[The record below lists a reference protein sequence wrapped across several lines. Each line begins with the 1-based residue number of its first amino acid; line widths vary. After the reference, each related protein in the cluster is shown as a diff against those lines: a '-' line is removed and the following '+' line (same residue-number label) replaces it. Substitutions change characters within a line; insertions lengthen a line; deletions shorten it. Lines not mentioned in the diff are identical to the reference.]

1 VERRFILAIGLML
14 LIALLPGILW
24 PPKQAPVGQSAQA
37 DSTAVAPA
45 AAPTA
50 TGAPRQPAS
59 PSARRPAALAATAET
74 VWVSTPLERLGFST
88 HGAQLVQ
95 AQLQQFQSF
104 APGDAG
110 RRVQLVPDDRPLLG
124 LKLVVG
130 QDTVSL
136 ADWDF
141 APSARGL
148 AVNGPGSAVTFTAQ
162 RGGVEVRITYTF
174 DPGAYRFGVRGQV
187 TGLGPQGAVLVV
199 GMGDGLRSVEGD
211 SVDDYRHFAV
221 VTKAGKSE
229 RKDFG
234 SLKPG
239 EMAVLDGPF
248 EWVGVKSKYF
258 LAAALALDENQ
269 PQFAGAVAV
278 GGERSGKYATRAAL
292 ALTLPV
298 APAGEFRYDLFTGP
312 LEYRTLAKVGHD
324 LDDANPYG
332 WIFRPIV
339 KPVSVL
345 VVNILLWVHEH
356 LHLAYGWVLVAFGIL
371 IRLLLWP
378 LNQKAMESQMRMAV
392 VQPIVQEIQAKHKND
407 PEKLQKE
414 MMRVYKEHNV
424 NPLGGCLPMLL
435 PWPVLLALFFVFS
448 NTIEFRGVPW
458 LWLPDLSRAD
468 PLHVIPVLLGL
479 SMFVLSKVG
488 QKGVPPNPQMKT
500 MMYFL
505 PVMMTMLFFRLASG
519 LNLYYLVSN
528 IASIPQQ
535 YMIAQ
540 RRLRQQGKT

>member
-1 VERRFILAIGLML
+1 
-14 LIALLPGILW
+14 
-24 PPKQAPVGQSAQA
+24 
-37 DSTAVAPA
+37 
-45 AAPTA
+45 
-50 TGAPRQPAS
+50 
-59 PSARRPAALAATAET
+59 
-74 VWVSTPLERLGFST
+74 LE
-88 HGAQLVQ
+88 
-95 AQLQQFQSF
+95 
-104 APGDAG
+104 
-110 RRVQLVPDDRPLLG
+110 
-124 LKLVVG
+124 
-130 QDTVSL
+130 
-136 ADWDF
+136 
-141 APSARGL
+141 
-148 AVNGPGSAVTFTAQ
+148 
-162 RGGVEVRITYTF
+162 
-174 DPGAYRFGVRGQV
+174 
-187 TGLGPQGAVLVV
+187 
-199 GMGDGLRSVEGD
+199 
-211 SVDDYRHFAV
+211 
-221 VTKAGKSE
+221 
-229 RKDFG
+229 
-234 SLKPG
+234 
-239 EMAVLDGPF
+239 
-248 EWVGVKSKYF
+248 
-258 LAAALALDENQ
+258 ENQ

-278 GGERSGKYATRAAL
+278 GGERSGKFATRAAL

-298 APAGEFRYDLFTGP
+298 PPSGEFRYDLLAGP
-312 LEYRTLAKVGHD
+312 LEYRTLAKLGHD

-356 LHLAYGWVLVAFGIL
+356 LHLGYGWVLVAFGLL
-371 IRLLLWP
+371 IRGLLWP

-448 NTIEFRGVPW
+448 NTIEFRGVPF

-468 PLHVIPVLLGL
+468 PLHIIPVLLGL

-500 MMYFL
+500 MTYFL

-528 IASIPQQ
+528 VASIPQQ
-535 YMIAQ
+535 WLIAQ
-540 RRLRQQGKT
+540 KRLRQQGKT

>member
-14 LIALLPGILW
+14 LIALIPGILW
-24 PPKQAPVGQSAQA
+24 PPKPAPLGRSGQTDTVGAQQAPATRDSAL
-37 DSTAVAPA
+37 
-45 AAPTA
+45 A
-50 TGAPRQPAS
+50 TIS
-59 PSARRPAALAATAET
+59 PARRPVRPAASAET
-74 VWVSTPLERLGFST
+74 VWVTTPLERLGFSS
-88 HGAQLVQ
+88 HGALLVR
-95 AQLQQFQSF
+95 AELLRYQSF
-104 APGDAG
+104 APGDAA
-110 RRVQLVPDDRPLLG
+110 RPVQLIPDGRPLLG
-124 LKLVVG
+124 LKLVVDK
-130 QDTVSL
+130 DTLAL

-141 APSARGL
+141 TPSTPSL
-148 AVNGPGSAVTFTAQ
+148 TVQGPGSVVTFRAQ
-162 RGGVEVRITYTF
+162 RGGVDVEVTYSF
-174 DPGAYRFGVRGQV
+174 DPASYRFGVRGRV
-187 TGLGPQGAVLVV
+187 TGLGPQGAVLAL

-221 VTKAGKSE
+221 VTKASKSE
-229 RKDFG
+229 RKDFA
-234 SLKPG
+234 SLKP
-239 EMAVLDGPF
+239 EEVVVLNGPF
-248 EWVGVKSKYF
+248 EWAGVKSKYF
-258 LAAALALDENQ
+258 LVTALALEENQ
-269 PQFAGAVAV
+269 AQFAGAVAV
-278 GGERSGKYATRAAL
+278 GGERSGKIATRAAL

-298 APAGEFRYDLFTGP
+298 PPSGEFRYDLLAGP
-312 LEYRTLAKVGHD
+312 LEYRTLAKLGHD

-356 LHLAYGWVLVAFGIL
+356 LHLGYGWVLVAFGLL
-371 IRLLLWP
+371 IRGLLWP

-448 NTIEFRGVPW
+448 NTIEFRGVPF
-458 LWLPDLSRAD
+458 LWLPDLSRGD
-468 PLHVIPVLLGL
+468 PLHIIPVLLGL

-488 QKGVPPNPQMKT
+488 QRGVPPNPQMKT
-500 MMYFL
+500 MTYFL

-535 YMIAQ
+535 WLIAQ
-540 RRLRQQGKT
+540 RRLKQQGKK

>member
-1 VERRFILAIGLML
+1 
-14 LIALLPGILW
+14 LI
-24 PPKQAPVGQSAQA
+24 
-37 DSTAVAPA
+37 
-45 AAPTA
+45 
-50 TGAPRQPAS
+50 
-59 PSARRPAALAATAET
+59 
-74 VWVSTPLERLGFST
+74 
-88 HGAQLVQ
+88 
-95 AQLQQFQSF
+95 
-104 APGDAG
+104 
-110 RRVQLVPDDRPLLG
+110 PDGRPLLG
-124 LKLVVG
+124 LKLVVDK
-130 QDTVSL
+130 DTLAL

-141 APSARGL
+141 TPSTPSL
-148 AVNGPGSAVTFTAQ
+148 AVQGPGSAVTFSAQ
-162 RGGVEVRITYTF
+162 RGGVDVEVTYSF
-174 DPGAYRFGVRGQV
+174 DPASYRFGVRGRV
-187 TGLGPQGAVLVV
+187 TGLGPQGAVLVL

-221 VTKAGKSE
+221 VTKASKSE

-234 SLKPG
+234 SLKP
-239 EMAVLDGPF
+239 EEVVVLNGPF
-248 EWVGVKSKYF
+248 EWAGVKSKYF
-258 LAAALALDENQ
+258 LVTALALEENQ
-269 PQFAGAVAV
+269 AQFAGAVAV
-278 GGERSGKYATRAAL
+278 GGERAGKFATRAAL

-298 APAGEFRYDLFTGP
+298 PPSGEFRYDLLAGP
-312 LEYRTLAKVGHD
+312 LEYRTLAKLGHD

-356 LHLAYGWVLVAFGIL
+356 LHLGYGWVLVAFGLL
-371 IRLLLWP
+371 IRGLLWP

-448 NTIEFRGVPW
+448 NTIEFRGVPF

-468 PLHVIPVLLGL
+468 PLHIIPVLLGL

-500 MMYFL
+500 MTYFL

-528 IASIPQQ
+528 VASIPQQ
-535 YMIAQ
+535 WLIAQ
-540 RRLRQQGKT
+540 RRLRQQGKQ

>member
-1 VERRFILAIGLML
+1 MERRFILAIGLML

-24 PPKQAPVGQSAQA
+24 PPKQADRRASDQP
-37 DSTAVAPA
+37 DTTTATA
-45 AAPTA
+45 AATA
-50 TGAPRQPAS
+50 TPAVPTGQPAS
-59 PSARRPAALAATAET
+59 PSARPSARPVATAET

-88 HGAQLVQ
+88 RGAQLVQ
-95 AQLQQFQSF
+95 AQLLQYQSF
-104 APGDAG
+104 APGDAAQ
-110 RRVQLVPDDRPLLG
+110 RVQLVPDGRPLLG

-130 QDTVSL
+130 KDTAAL

-141 APSARGL
+141 APSARTL
-148 AVNGPGSAVTFTAQ
+148 AVSGPGSTVTFTAQ
-162 RGGVEVRITYTF
+162 HGGVEVDITYYF
-174 DPGAYRFGVRGQV
+174 DASNYRFGVRGRV

-239 EMAVLDGPF
+239 EVVVLDGPF
-248 EWVGVKSKYF
+248 EWAGVKSKYF
-258 LAAALALDENQ
+258 LVAALALDENQ

-298 APAGEFRYDLFTGP
+298 APAGEFRYELFTGP
-312 LEYRTLAKVGHD
+312 LEYRTLAKLGHD

-356 LHLAYGWVLVAFGIL
+356 LHLAYGWVLVAFGML

-392 VQPIVQEIQAKHKND
+392 VQPMVQEIQAKHKND
-407 PEKLQKE
+407 PEKLQRE

-448 NTIEFRGVPW
+448 NTIEFRGVPF

-468 PLHVIPVLLGL
+468 PLHIIPVLLGL

-500 MMYFL
+500 MTYFL

-528 IASIPQQ
+528 VASIPQQ
-535 YMIAQ
+535 YMIAR
-540 RRLRQQGKT
+540 RRLRQQGKA

>member
-1 VERRFILAIGLML
+1 MKSNARRMGIGYWATFLSGLVCLFGASLVHAGTWTSLGPEGGEIRAFAIH
-14 LIALLPGILW
+14 
-24 PPKQAPVGQSAQA
+24 
-37 DSTAVAPA
+37 
-45 AAPTA
+45 PT
-50 TGAPRQPAS
+50 S
-59 PSARRPAALAATAET
+59 PSTVYAATEGNG
-74 VWVSTPLERLGFST
+74 VFKSTNG
-88 HGAQLVQ
+88 GATWFEANSGLLNFLV
-95 AQLQQFQSF
+95 
-104 APGDAG
+104 
-110 RRVQLVPDDRPLLG
+110 
-124 LKLVVG
+124 
-130 QDTVSL
+130 
-136 ADWDF
+136 
-141 APSARGL
+141 
-148 AVNGPGSAVTFTAQ
+148 
-162 RGGVEVRITYTF
+162 
-174 DPGAYRFGVRGQV
+174 
-187 TGLGPQGAVLVV
+187 
-199 GMGDGLRSVEGD
+199 
-211 SVDDYRHFAV
+211 
-221 VTKAGKSE
+221 
-229 RKDFG
+229 
-234 SLKPG
+234 
-239 EMAVLDGPF
+239 
-248 EWVGVKSKYF
+248 
-258 LAAALALDENQ
+258 AALALEENQ

-278 GGERSGKYATRAAL
+278 GGERSGKFATRAAL

-298 APAGEFRYDLFTGP
+298 PPSGEFRYDLLAGP
-312 LEYRTLAKVGHD
+312 LEYRTLAKLGHD

-356 LHLAYGWVLVAFGIL
+356 LHLAYGWVLVAFGML

-407 PEKLQKE
+407 PERLQKE

-448 NTIEFRGVPW
+448 NTIEFRGVPF

-468 PLHVIPVLLGL
+468 PLHIIPVLLGL

-500 MMYFL
+500 MTYFL

-535 YMIAQ
+535 WLIAQ
-540 RRLRQQGKT
+540 KRLRQQGKT

>member
-1 VERRFILAIGLML
+1 MERRFILAIGLML
-14 LIALLPGILW
+14 LIALIPGILW
-24 PPKQAPVGQSAQA
+24 PPKPAPIQPASQPDTVAGSP
-37 DSTAVAPA
+37 AVVMPV
-45 AAPTA
+45 
-50 TGAPRQPAS
+50 TGAPR
-59 PSARRPAALAATAET
+59 RPPPAATAET
-74 VWVSTPLERLGFST
+74 VWVATPLERLGFSSR
-88 HGAQLVQ
+88 GAQLVQ
-95 AQLQQFQSF
+95 AELSQYQSF
-104 APGDAG
+104 APGDAA
-110 RRVQLVPDDRPLLG
+110 RRVQLIPAGRPLLG
-124 LKLVVG
+124 LKLAVG
-130 QDTVSL
+130 KDTLAL

-141 APSARGL
+141 TPSARAL
-148 AVNGPGSAVTFTAQ
+148 TVNGPGGAVTFTAQ
-162 RGGVEVRITYTF
+162 HSGVEVDVTYSF
-174 DPGAYRFGVRGQV
+174 DPASYRFGVRGRV
-187 TGLGPQGAVLVV
+187 TGLGPQGAVLVL

-221 VTKAGKSE
+221 VTKAAKSE

-239 EMAVLDGPF
+239 EEAVLNGPF
-248 EWVGVKSKYF
+248 EWAGVKSKYF
-258 LAAALALDENQ
+258 MVAALALDENQ

-278 GGERSGKYATRAAL
+278 GGERTGKFATRAAL

-298 APAGEFRYDLFTGP
+298 PPAGEFRYDVLAGP
-312 LEYRTLAKVGHD
+312 LEYRTLAKLGHD

-356 LHLAYGWVLVAFGIL
+356 LHLAYGWVLVAFGML

-392 VQPIVQEIQAKHKND
+392 VQPLVQEIQTKHKND

-448 NTIEFRGVPW
+448 NTIEFRGVPF

-468 PLHVIPVLLGL
+468 PLHIIPVLLGL
-479 SMFVLSKVG
+479 SMFLLSKVG

-500 MMYFL
+500 MTYFL

-528 IASIPQQ
+528 VASIPQQ
-535 YMIAQ
+535 WLIAQ

>member
-1 VERRFILAIGLML
+1 MERRFILAIGLML
-14 LIALLPGILW
+14 LIALIPGILW
-24 PPKQAPVGQSAQA
+24 PPKPAPL
-37 DSTAVAPA
+37 
-45 AAPTA
+45 
-50 TGAPRQPAS
+50 QPAS
-59 PSARRPAALAATAET
+59 QADTAAAIAATTNGPPVTQVQPGSPPVRPPAASAET
-74 VWVSTPLERLGFST
+74 VWVTTPLARLGFSS
-88 HGAQLVQ
+88 HGAQLVR
-95 AQLQQFQSF
+95 AELLQYQSF
-104 APGDAG
+104 APGDAA
-110 RRVQLVPDDRPLLG
+110 RRVQLIPDARPLLG
-124 LKLVVG
+124 LKLVVDK
-130 QDTVSL
+130 DTLAL

-141 APSARGL
+141 TPSTRTL
-148 AVNGPGSAVTFTAQ
+148 AVNGPGSVVTFSAQ
-162 RGGVEVRITYTF
+162 RGGVEVAITYTF
-174 DPGAYRFGVRGQV
+174 DAASYRFGVRGRV
-187 TGLGPQGAVLVV
+187 TGLGPQGAVLVL

-221 VTKAGKSE
+221 VTKASKSE

-234 SLKPG
+234 SLKTG
-239 EMAVLDGPF
+239 DVAVMNGPF
-248 EWVGVKSKYF
+248 EWAGVKSKYF
-258 LAAALALDENQ
+258 LVAALALQENQ

-278 GGERSGKYATRAAL
+278 GGERSGKFATRAAL

-298 APAGEFRYDLFTGP
+298 PPSGEFRYDLLAGP
-312 LEYRTLAKVGHD
+312 LEYRTLAKLGHD

-356 LHLAYGWVLVAFGIL
+356 LHLAYGWVLVAFGML

-448 NTIEFRGVPW
+448 NTIEFRGVPF

-468 PLHVIPVLLGL
+468 PLHIIPVLLGL

-500 MMYFL
+500 MTYFL

-535 YMIAQ
+535 WLIAQ
-540 RRLRQQGKT
+540 KRLRQQGKT

>member
-1 VERRFILAIGLML
+1 MERRFILAIGLML
-14 LIALLPGILW
+14 LIALIPGILW
-24 PPKQAPVGQSAQA
+24 PPKPAPV
-37 DSTAVAPA
+37 
-45 AAPTA
+45 
-50 TGAPRQPAS
+50 QPAS
-59 PSARRPAALAATAET
+59 QTDTIAASQSAATPEPGAPATAATARPPVRATATAET
-74 VWVSTPLERLGFST
+74 VWVTTPLERLGFSS
-88 HGAQLVQ
+88 HGAQLVRTEL
-95 AQLQQFQSF
+95 LQYQSF
-104 APGDAG
+104 APGDAA
-110 RRVQLVPDDRPLLG
+110 RRVQLIPDGRPLLG
-124 LKLVVG
+124 LKLVVDK
-130 QDTVSL
+130 DTLAL

-141 APSARGL
+141 TPSTPTL
-148 AVNGPGSAVTFTAQ
+148 TVNGPGSVMTFTAQ
-162 RGGVEVRITYTF
+162 RGGVEVDITYTF
-174 DPGAYRFGVRGQV
+174 DAASYKFGVRGRV
-187 TGLGPQGAVLVV
+187 TGLGPQGAVLVL
-199 GMGDGLRSVEGD
+199 GLGDGLRSVEGD

-221 VTKAGKSE
+221 VTKASKSE

-234 SLKPG
+234 SLKTG
-239 EMAVLDGPF
+239 EVAVMNGPF
-248 EWVGVKSKYF
+248 EWAGVKSKYF
-258 LAAALALDENQ
+258 LVAALALEENQ

-278 GGERSGKYATRAAL
+278 GGERSGKFATRAAL

-298 APAGEFRYDLFTGP
+298 PPSGEFRYDLLAGP
-312 LEYRTLAKVGHD
+312 LEYRTLAKLGHD

-356 LHLAYGWVLVAFGIL
+356 LHLGYGWVLVAFGLL
-371 IRLLLWP
+371 IRGLLWP

-448 NTIEFRGVPW
+448 NTIEFRGVPF

-468 PLHVIPVLLGL
+468 PLHIIPVLLGL

-500 MMYFL
+500 MTYFL

-528 IASIPQQ
+528 VASIPQQ
-535 YMIAQ
+535 WLIAQ
-540 RRLRQQGKT
+540 KRLRQQRKT

>member
-14 LIALLPGILW
+14 LIALIPTVLW
-24 PPKQAPVGQSAQA
+24 PPKPGPVNPAGQTDSVAAAAAAVPPSPSAA
-37 DSTAVAPA
+37 NGTPGHVA
-45 AAPTA
+45 AAPPT
-50 TGAPRQPAS
+50 
-59 PSARRPAALAATAET
+59 ATAET
-74 VWVSTPLERLGFST
+74 VWVTTPLERLAFSSR
-88 HGAQLVQ
+88 GALLVRAELVQ
-95 AQLQQFQSF
+95 YQSF
-104 APGDAG
+104 APGDGA
-110 RRVQLVPDDRPLLG
+110 RRVQLIPDGRPLLG
-124 LKLVVG
+124 LKLIVDK
-130 QDTVSL
+130 DTVSL

-141 APSARGL
+141 TPSAPAL

-162 RGGVEVRITYTF
+162 RGGVEVSITYSF
-174 DPGAYRFGVRGQV
+174 DPAAYRFGVRGRV

-211 SVDDYRHFAV
+211 SVDDYRHYAV
-221 VTKAGKSE
+221 VTKASKSE

-239 EMAVLDGPF
+239 ETAVLDGPF
-248 EWVGVKSKYF
+248 EWAGVKSKYF
-258 LAAALALDENQ
+258 LVAALALEQNQ

-278 GGERSGKYATRAAL
+278 GGERSGKFATRAAL

-298 APAGEFRYDLFTGP
+298 PPAGDFRYDLLAGP
-312 LEYRTLAKVGHD
+312 LEYRTLAKLGHD

-356 LHLAYGWVLVAFGIL
+356 LHLAYGWVLVAFGMF

-448 NTIEFRGVPW
+448 NTIEFRGVPF

-468 PLHVIPVLLGL
+468 PLHIIPVLLGL

-488 QKGVPPNPQMKT
+488 QRGVPPNPQMKT
-500 MMYFL
+500 MTYFL

-528 IASIPQQ
+528 VASIPQQ
-535 YMIAQ
+535 WLIAQ

>member
-1 VERRFILAIGLML
+1 ML
-14 LIALLPGILW
+14 LIALIPGILW
-24 PPKQAPVGQSAQA
+24 PPKPPKPAPV
-37 DSTAVAPA
+37 
-45 AAPTA
+45 
-50 TGAPRQPAS
+50 QPATDSVATQTAATPASDAGVGAS
-59 PSARRPAALAATAET
+59 PTGPTVRPPVATAET
-74 VWVSTPLERLGFST
+74 VWVTTPLERLGFSSR
-88 HGAQLVQ
+88 GAQLVH
-95 AQLQQFQSF
+95 AELLQYQSF
-104 APGDAG
+104 APGDAA
-110 RRVQLVPDDRPLLG
+110 RRVQLIPAGRPLLG
-124 LKLVVG
+124 LKLVVEK
-130 QDTVSL
+130 DTVSL

-141 APSARGL
+141 RPSTGEV
-148 AVNGPGSAVTFTAQ
+148 AVHGPGSAVTFTAQ
-162 RGGVEVRITYTF
+162 RGGVAVTITYSF
-174 DPGAYRFGVRGQV
+174 DPSTYRFGMRGHV

-199 GMGDGLRSVEGD
+199 GMGDGLHSVEGD
-211 SVDDYRHFAV
+211 SVDDYRHYAV
-221 VTKAGKSE
+221 VTKASKSE

-239 EMAVLDGPF
+239 EVDVMDGPF
-248 EWVGVKSKYF
+248 EWAGVKSKYF
-258 LAAALALDENQ
+258 LVAALALEENQ

-278 GGERSGKYATRAAL
+278 GGERSGKFATRAAL

-298 APAGEFRYDLFTGP
+298 PPAGDFRYDLFAGP
-312 LEYRTLAKVGHD
+312 LEYRTLARLGHD

-356 LHLAYGWVLVAFGIL
+356 LHLQYGWVLVAFGIV

-378 LNQKAMESQMRMAV
+378 LNQKAMEAQMRMAV
-392 VQPIVQEIQAKHKND
+392 VQPLVQEIQAKHKND

-448 NTIEFRGVPW
+448 NTIEFRGVPF

-468 PLHVIPVLLGL
+468 QLHIIPVLLGL

-488 QKGVPPNPQMKT
+488 QRGVPPNPQMKT
-500 MMYFL
+500 MTYFL

-528 IASIPQQ
+528 VASIPQQ
-535 YMIAQ
+535 WLIAQ

>member
-1 VERRFILAIGLML
+1 MERRFILAIGLML
-14 LIALLPGILW
+14 LIALIPGILW
-24 PPKQAPVGQSAQA
+24 PPKPAGSRAGGPADTAATVAATTTPPPV
-37 DSTAVAPA
+37 STA
-45 AAPTA
+45 
-50 TGAPRQPAS
+50 QPAS
-59 PSARRPAALAATAET
+59 PPVRQSAGAET
-74 VWVSTPLERLGFST
+74 VWVTTPLERLGFST
-88 HGAQLVQ
+88 HGAQLVR
-95 AQLQQFQSF
+95 AELLRYQSF
-104 APGDAG
+104 APGDAA
-110 RRVQLVPDDRPLLG
+110 RRVQLIPDGRPLLG

-130 QDTVSL
+130 NDTLAL

-141 APSARGL
+141 TPSTPAL
-148 AVNGPGSAVTFTAQ
+148 SVSGPGAVVTFNAR
-162 RGGVEVRITYTF
+162 RGGVEIVITYSF
-174 DPGAYRFGVRGQV
+174 DPASYKFGVRGRV
-187 TGLGPQGAVLVV
+187 TGLGPQGAVLVL

-211 SVDDYRHFAV
+211 SVDDYRHYAV
-221 VTKAGKSE
+221 VTKASKSE

-239 EMAVLDGPF
+239 EVAVLDGPF
-248 EWVGVKSKYF
+248 EWAGVKSKYF
-258 LAAALALDENQ
+258 LVAALALEENQ

-278 GGERSGKYATRAAL
+278 GGERSGKFATRASL

-298 APAGEFRYDLFTGP
+298 PPSGDFRYDLLAGP
-312 LEYRTLAKVGHD
+312 LEYRTLARLGHD

-356 LHLAYGWVLVAFGIL
+356 LHLAYGWVLVAFGML

-448 NTIEFRGVPW
+448 NTIEFRGVPF

-468 PLHVIPVLLGL
+468 PLHIIPVLLGL

-488 QKGVPPNPQMKT
+488 QRGVPPNPQMKT
-500 MMYFL
+500 MTYFL

-528 IASIPQQ
+528 VASVPQQ
-535 YMIAQ
+535 WLIAQ
-540 RRLRQQGKT
+540 KRLRQQGKT

>member
-1 VERRFILAIGLML
+1 R
-14 LIALLPGILW
+14 
-24 PPKQAPVGQSAQA
+24 
-37 DSTAVAPA
+37 
-45 AAPTA
+45 
-50 TGAPRQPAS
+50 
-59 PSARRPAALAATAET
+59 
-74 VWVSTPLERLGFST
+74 
-88 HGAQLVQ
+88 
-95 AQLQQFQSF
+95 
-104 APGDAG
+104 
-110 RRVQLVPDDRPLLG
+110 
-124 LKLVVG
+124 VVG
-130 QDTVSL
+130 KDTLNL

-141 APSARGL
+141 TPSTRAL
-148 AVNGPGSAVTFTAQ
+148 AVNGPGSVVTFTAQ
-162 RGGVEVRITYTF
+162 RGGVEVDVTYSF
-174 DPGAYRFGVRGQV
+174 DPAIYKFGVRGRV
-187 TGLGPQGAVLVV
+187 TGLGPQGAVLVL

-211 SVDDYRHFAV
+211 SVDDYRHYAV
-221 VTKAGKSE
+221 VTKASKSE

-234 SLKPG
+234 SLKTG
-239 EMAVLDGPF
+239 EVAVLDGPF
-248 EWVGVKSKYF
+248 EWAGVKSKYF
-258 LAAALALDENQ
+258 LVAALALEENQ

-278 GGERSGKYATRAAL
+278 GGERSGKFATRASL

-298 APAGEFRYDLFTGP
+298 PPSGEFRYDLLAGP
-312 LEYRTLAKVGHD
+312 LEYRTLARLGHD

-356 LHLAYGWVLVAFGIL
+356 LHLAYGWVLVAFGML

-448 NTIEFRGVPW
+448 NTIEFRGVPF

-468 PLHVIPVLLGL
+468 PVHIIPVLLGL

-500 MMYFL
+500 MTYFL

-528 IASIPQQ
+528 VASIPQQ
-535 YMIAQ
+535 WMIAQ

>member
-1 VERRFILAIGLML
+1 MERRFILAIGLML
-14 LIALLPGILW
+14 LIALIPGILW
-24 PPKQAPVGQSAQA
+24 PPKPAPL
-37 DSTAVAPA
+37 
-45 AAPTA
+45 
-50 TGAPRQPAS
+50 QPAS
-59 PSARRPAALAATAET
+59 QADTAAAIAATTNGPPVTQVQPGSPPVRPPAASAET
-74 VWVSTPLERLGFST
+74 VWVTTPLARLGFSS
-88 HGAQLVQ
+88 HGAQLVR
-95 AQLQQFQSF
+95 AELLQYQSF
-104 APGDAG
+104 APGDAA
-110 RRVQLVPDDRPLLG
+110 RRVQLIPDARPLLG
-124 LKLVVG
+124 LKLVVDK
-130 QDTVSL
+130 DTLAL

-141 APSARGL
+141 TPSTRTL
-148 AVNGPGSAVTFTAQ
+148 AVNGPGSVVTFSAQ
-162 RGGVEVRITYTF
+162 RGGVEVAITYTF
-174 DPGAYRFGVRGQV
+174 DAASYRFGVRGRV
-187 TGLGPQGAVLVV
+187 N
-199 GMGDGLRSVEGD
+199 
-211 SVDDYRHFAV
+211 DYRHFAV
-221 VTKAGKSE
+221 VTKASKSE

-234 SLKPG
+234 SLKTG
-239 EMAVLDGPF
+239 DVAVMNGPF
-248 EWVGVKSKYF
+248 EWAGVKSKYF
-258 LAAALALDENQ
+258 LVAALALQENQ

-278 GGERSGKYATRAAL
+278 GGERSGKFATRAAL

-298 APAGEFRYDLFTGP
+298 PPSGEFRYDLLAGP
-312 LEYRTLAKVGHD
+312 LEYRTLAKLGHD

-356 LHLAYGWVLVAFGIL
+356 LHLAYGWVLVAFGML

-448 NTIEFRGVPW
+448 NTIEFRGVPF

-468 PLHVIPVLLGL
+468 PLHIIPVLLGL

-500 MMYFL
+500 MTYFL

-535 YMIAQ
+535 WLIAQ
-540 RRLRQQGKT
+540 KRLRQQGKT

>member
-14 LIALLPGILW
+14 LIALIPGILW
-24 PPKQAPVGQSAQA
+24 PPKPAPVQSVNHTDSVTASQA
-37 DSTAVAPA
+37 APA
-45 AAPTA
+45 PAPGAAA
-50 TGAPRQPAS
+50 TGRPGPAAHQITPAS
-59 PSARRPAALAATAET
+59 ET
-74 VWVSTPLERLGFST
+74 VWVTTPLERLGFSS
-88 HGAQLVQ
+88 HGAQLVRVEL
-95 AQLQQFQSF
+95 LQYESF
-104 APGDAG
+104 APGDAA
-110 RRVQLVPDDRPLLG
+110 RRVQLIPDGRPLLG
-124 LKLVVG
+124 LKLVVDK
-130 QDTVSL
+130 DTLAL

-141 APSARGL
+141 TPSARAL
-148 AVNGPGSAVTFTAQ
+148 AVHGSGSVVTFTAQ
-162 RGGVEVRITYTF
+162 RGGVEVNVTYTF
-174 DPGAYRFGVRGQV
+174 DPASYRFGVRGRV

-221 VTKAGKSE
+221 VTKASKSE

-239 EMAVLDGPF
+239 EVAVMNGPF
-248 EWVGVKSKYF
+248 EWAGVKSKYF
-258 LAAALALDENQ
+258 LVAALALEENQ

-278 GGERSGKYATRAAL
+278 GGERSGKFATRAAL

-298 APAGEFRYDLFTGP
+298 PPSGEFRYDLLAGP
-312 LEYRTLAKVGHD
+312 LEYRTLAKLGHD

-356 LHLAYGWVLVAFGIL
+356 LHLSYGWVLVAFGLL
-371 IRLLLWP
+371 IRGLLWP
-378 LNQKAMESQMRMAV
+378 LNQKAMESQIRMAV

-448 NTIEFRGVPW
+448 NTIEFRGVPF

-468 PLHVIPVLLGL
+468 PLHIIPVLLGL

-500 MMYFL
+500 MTYFL

-535 YMIAQ
+535 WLIAQ
-540 RRLRQQGKT
+540 KRLRQQGKT

>member
-1 VERRFILAIGLML
+1 MERCFILAIGLML
-14 LIALLPGILW
+14 LIALIPGILW
-24 PPKQAPVGQSAQA
+24 PPKPAPV
-37 DSTAVAPA
+37 
-45 AAPTA
+45 
-50 TGAPRQPAS
+50 QPAS
-59 PSARRPAALAATAET
+59 QADTAAAIAATTNAPPVTQVQPGSSPVRPSATVET
-74 VWVSTPLERLGFST
+74 VWVTTPLARLGFSS
-88 HGAQLVQ
+88 HGAQLVR
-95 AQLQQFQSF
+95 AELLQYQSF
-104 APGDAG
+104 APGDAA
-110 RRVQLVPDDRPLLG
+110 RRVQLIPDARPLLG
-124 LKLVVG
+124 LKLVVDK
-130 QDTVSL
+130 DTLAL

-141 APSARGL
+141 TPSTRTL
-148 AVNGPGSAVTFTAQ
+148 AVNGPGSVVTFSAQ
-162 RGGVEVRITYTF
+162 RGGVEVAITYTF
-174 DPGAYRFGVRGQV
+174 DPASYRFGARGRV
-187 TGLGPQGAVLVV
+187 TGLGPQGAVLVL

-221 VTKAGKSE
+221 VTKASKSE

-234 SLKPG
+234 SLKTG
-239 EMAVLDGPF
+239 EVAVMNGPF
-248 EWVGVKSKYF
+248 EWAGVKSKYF
-258 LAAALALDENQ
+258 LVAALALEENQ

-278 GGERSGKYATRAAL
+278 GGERSGKFATRVAL

-298 APAGEFRYDLFTGP
+298 PPSGEFRYDLLAGP
-312 LEYRTLAKVGHD
+312 LEYRTLAKLGHD

-356 LHLAYGWVLVAFGIL
+356 LHLAYGWVLVAFGML

-448 NTIEFRGVPW
+448 NTIEFRGVPF

-468 PLHVIPVLLGL
+468 PLHIIPVLLGL

-500 MMYFL
+500 MTYFL

-535 YMIAQ
+535 WLIAQ
-540 RRLRQQGKT
+540 KRLRQQGKT